1 MGYVLLIKCRDEVMI
16 SVYQICVNYVIC
28 SGVQN
33 FAVQETPGIFL
44 DIRQAVSGA
53 AVSTEMCG
61 YCVYSSVLTK

>member
-1 MGYVLLIKCRDEVMI
+1 MI
-16 SVYQICVNYVIC
+16 SVYQVCVNCVIC

-44 DIRQAVSGA
+44 DVRQAVSGA

-61 YCVYSSVLTK
+61 Y